1 MSDGKYSERCTHGVS
16 NRSTL
21 LLRAQLPRV
30 RRSVLAM
37 LPSLCIWRNTSTH
50 AASSCIPLVAGY
62 PSPEII
68 STKTS
73 AGELQM
79 PSLDEHMNREG
90 YIHARMSPRVKD
102 VPAWLMDAI
111 RDVVVAVAYDVI
123 LPSKLPAPL
132 SEASLPASPLQACCT
147 STTIPL
153 PCCIRH

>member
-1 MSDGKYSERCTHGVS
+1 MSDGKYFERYTHGVS

-37 LPSLCIWRNTSTH
+37 LPSLCIWRIS
-50 AASSCIPLVAGY
+50 LVAEY

-68 STKTS
+68 PTETA
-73 AGELQM
+73 AGEMQM

-90 YIHARMSPRVKD
+90 YTHARMSSRAKD
-102 VPAWLMDAI
+102 VPAWLLDAI
-111 RDVVVAVAYDVI
+111 RDVVVAYDVV

-132 SEASLPASPLQACCT
+132 SEASFPASPLQACCT

-153 PCCIRH
+153 TCCIRH